1 MKNLTILT
9 DNEEWEINNKLR
21 FIQIQEPANTIRVK
35 FEGSMTIDDFNRY
48 LEKCQALIGQRVGFR
63 ADNVITASMVL
74 NEIKS
79 DYSILS
85 IYFKGEDIEWN

>member
-1 MKNLTILT
+1 
-9 DNEEWEINNKLR
+9 
-21 FIQIQEPANTIRVK
+21 
-35 FEGSMTIDDFNRY
+35 MTIDDFNRY
-48 LEKCQALIGQRVGFR
+48 LEKCQALIEQRVGFR
-63 ADNVITASMVL
+63 ADNIITASMVL